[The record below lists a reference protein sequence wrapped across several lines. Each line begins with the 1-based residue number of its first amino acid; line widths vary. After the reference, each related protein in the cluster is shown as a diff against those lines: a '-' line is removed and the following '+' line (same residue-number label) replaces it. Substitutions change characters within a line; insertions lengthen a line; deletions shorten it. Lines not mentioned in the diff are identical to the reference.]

1 MKILVQLSL
10 ALLLLATLTIPASAA
25 VSDELKKL
33 EDLYYDA
40 QFDQVVLKAKDLLAA
55 PALAAAD
62 SVKIVRLLAR
72 AAAQAKQP
80 DLAQNYLAA
89 LVKLDPATQF
99 DADKEPQPFAN
110 TWIKFVNDTGFKPGE
125 RSKMLTV
132 FAADFNNGSLV
143 DAEKYATAGIGVASL
158 VNATLTQSGVV
169 YVPAR
174 ENFNYI
180 FDELKLS
187 QSDLADQNNRV
198 QVGKLVGVQNFI
210 FGTFMKM
217 DGNKVRVIARIIDTE
232 TSLPK
237 KVVDIEGKEG
247 KLGQMIGQVA
257 DSILAYFNVEAE
269 AIKKAS
275 GKVPDVSLASTIL
288 YGQGLAY
295 REAGKLDEANKCFAQ
310 ALEISPNFVLASEQ
324 KQRVEV
330 EIKTNTQ

>member
-1 MKILVQLSL
+1 MK
-10 ALLLLATLTIPASAA
+10 TLTTTLIALGLAVCFIANATAA
-25 VSDELKKL
+25 VSDDLKKL
-33 EDLYYDA
+33 ENLYYDA

-55 PALAAAD
+55 PGITTPD
-62 SVKIVRLLAR
+62 SVKIIQLLAR

-89 LVKLDPATQF
+89 LVKIDPTTAF
-99 DADKEPQPFAN
+99 NPDKEPKLVGHA
-110 TWIKFVNDTGFKPGE
+110 WIKFVNDTGFKPGQAA
-125 RSKMLTV
+125 KAVTV
-132 FAADFNNGSLV
+132 FASDFNNGSIM
-143 DAEKYATAGIGVASL
+143 DAEKYATAGVGIAALINSS
-158 VNATLTQSGVV
+158 LTQSGVV
-169 YVPAR
+169 DVPAR

-198 QVGKLVGVQNFI
+198 QVGKLVGVQNFV

-217 DGNKVRVIARIIDTE
+217 DGNKVKIIARIIDTE

-247 KLGQMIGQVA
+247 KIGQLITQVA
-257 DSILAYFNVEAE
+257 DSILTYFNVQAE

-275 GKVPDVSLASTIL
+275 GRVPDVSLASTIL

-295 REAGKLDEANKCFAQ
+295 REAGKLEEANKCFAQ

-324 KQRVEV
+324 KQRVEL
-330 EIKTNTQ
+330 EIKSNTQ